1 MTDMTEDE
9 YEELARRL
17 TDPATPV
24 RGVGPILT
32 GEAAAA
38 HGRAFMLREYGSMEA
53 IEQAIE
59 DARRHEAE
67 KRAAAGPDAGPD
79 ADPGPS
85 PASASVVRAV
95 ISAADSAAFRE
106 LERRSGLEQDELVR
120 RAVHELLV
128 AEKLVS

>member
-1 MTDMTEDE
+1 MTDMTEAE

-53 IEQAIE
+53 VERAIE
-59 DARRHEAE
+59 DARRYEAE
-67 KRAAAGPDAGPD
+67 KRAAAGPDADPD
-79 ADPGPS
+79 PS
-85 PASASVVRAV
+85 PASESVVRAV

-106 LERRSGLEQDELVR
+106 LERRSGLEQAELVR

>member
-1 MTDMTEDE
+1 VTDMTEDE

-17 TDPATPV
+17 TDPDTPV

-53 IEQAIE
+53 VEQAIE
-59 DARRHEAE
+59 DARRYEAE
-67 KRAAAGPDAGPD
+67 KRATADAIPDSEP
-79 ADPGPS
+79 
-85 PASASVVRAV
+85 VVHAV
-95 ISAADSAAFRE
+95 IPAADFAAFRE
-106 LERRSGLEQDELVR
+106 LERRSGLEQAELVR

>member
-17 TDPATPV
+17 TDPDTPV
-24 RGVGPILT
+24 LGVGPILT
-32 GEAAAA
+32 GEAAAGY
-38 HGRAFMLREYGSMEA
+38 GRAFMLREYGSMEA

-59 DARRHEAE
+59 DARRYEAG
-67 KRAAAGPDAGPD
+67 KRATADTDADLDPDAI
-79 ADPGPS
+79 
-85 PASASVVRAV
+85 PASEPVVHAV
-95 ISAADSAAFRE
+95 IPAADFAAFRE
-106 LERRSGLEQDELVR
+106 LERRSGLEQAELVR

>member
-1 MTDMTEDE
+1 VTDMTEDE

-24 RGVGPILT
+24 LGVGPILT

-59 DARRHEAE
+59 DARRYEEA
-67 KRAAAGPDAGPD
+67 KRAAGD
-79 ADPGPS
+79 ADPDAI
-85 PASASVVRAV
+85 PASEPVVQAV
-95 ISAADSAAFRE
+95 IPAADFAAFRE
-106 LERRSGLEQDELVR
+106 LERRSGLEQAELVR

>member
-17 TDPATPV
+17 TDPDTPV

-59 DARRHEAE
+59 DARRYEAG
-67 KRAAAGPDAGPD
+67 KRATAD
-79 ADPGPS
+79 ADPDPDAI
-85 PASASVVRAV
+85 PASEPVVRAV
-95 ISAADSAAFRE
+95 IPAADFAAFRE
-106 LERRSGLEQDELVR
+106 LERRSGLEQAELVR